1 LYTSDNK
8 TFRHCLGHI
17 FAAAFLALFGAIYE
31 HFSHEVYSYFMI
43 YAFAIPLL
51 FGAVP
56 YGILA
61 NRNITMSDTT
71 SNLWNCA
78 IAAFSVGCLFKGAL
92 DIYGTTNRLIVVYPV
107 VGMMLVIS
115 AIISFAKN
123 LQQSR
128 SALQNE
134 A

>member
-1 LYTSDNK
+1 MYTLDNK
-8 TFRHCLGHI
+8 AFLHCLGHI

-51 FGAVP
+51 LGAVP

-61 NRNITMSDTT
+61 GKNVTVSDTT
-71 SNLWNCA
+71 CNLWNCA
-78 IAAFSVGCLFKGAL
+78 IATFSVGCLFKGAL
-92 DIYGTTNRLIVVYPV
+92 DIYGTTNRLIMVYPV
-107 VGMMLVIS
+107 VGTVLVVA
-115 AIISFAKN
+115 AIISFAIRQ
-123 LQQSR
+123 QQSH
-128 SALQNE
+128 STLQSE